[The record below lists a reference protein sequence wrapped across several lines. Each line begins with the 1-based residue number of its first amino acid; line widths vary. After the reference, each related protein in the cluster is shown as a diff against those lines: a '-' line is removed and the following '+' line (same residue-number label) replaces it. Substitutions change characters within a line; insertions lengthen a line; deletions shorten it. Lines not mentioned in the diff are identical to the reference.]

1 MGKLFGTDG
10 IRGVANQYPM
20 TPEMALAVG
29 RAVASYFKS
38 ESSMRV
44 VIGKDTR
51 QSGDMLECALA
62 AGISSMGVDACLTG
76 VMPTPGI
83 ARITAQIGACA
94 GIVVSAS
101 HNPYEDNGIKV
112 FNGNGYKLLES
123 SEQALEKQIVDYLET
138 PAAGHS
144 IGRCDAIMD
153 ALEYYEEFLISSV
166 PGMSLKGLRIVLDC
180 SNGATFQ
187 TAPHVF
193 SRLGADV
200 SVLADKPDGVNIN
213 AGCGSQYP
221 EALKKAVITHN
232 AHAGFAFDGDGDR
245 VIAVDE
251 TGKVLTGDQALAI
264 CAIHMKQ
271 AGRLTGNHVVGTVMS
286 NMGLKTALKKHGIRL
301 SLANVG
307 DRYVMEMMKSK
318 DAMLGGEDSGHTIFL
333 DRHTTGDG
341 ILSALQ
347 LLEAMQ
353 SAAKPL
359 SALSEIMTVFPQI
372 LINIPVRTQP
382 DIDTI
387 PTIRNRVKEVQDR
400 LGDEGRVLIR
410 YSGTQPLCRV
420 MVEGPSVEATRTGA
434 EDIAATVRVAIGQIK

>member
-10 IRGVANQYPM
+10 IRGVANRYPM

-62 AGISSMGVDACLTG
+62 AGIGSMGVDACLTG

-112 FNGNGYKLLES
+112 FDGNGYKLLES

-166 PGMSLKGLRIVLDC
+166 PGMSLKGLRVVLDC

-193 SRLGADV
+193 SRLGADI

-221 EALKKAVITHN
+221 EALKKAVITQS

-271 AGRLTGNHVVGTVMS
+271 AGRLTGSQVVGTVMS

-318 DAMLGGEDSGHTIFL
+318 GAMLGGEDSGHTIFL

-359 SALSEIMTVFPQI
+359 STLSEIMTVFPQI

-387 PTIRNRVKEVQDR
+387 PAIRNMVKEVQDR
-400 LGDEGRVLIR
+400 LSDEGRVLIR

-434 EDIAATVRVAIGQIK
+434 EDIAAAVRVAIGQTK